1 MTKKEVSDMYR
12 KILLGLVLIGVSI
25 GSTGC
30 GMIHSTEGEL
40 TKLNNKIDQMNINLD
55 RIATELE
62 KE

>member
-1 MTKKEVSDMYR
+1 MYR
-12 KILLGLVLIGVSI
+12 KVLLGLVSIGISI

-40 TKLNNKIDQMNINLD
+40 TKLNHKIDQMNINLD

>member
-1 MTKKEVSDMYR
+1 MYR

-30 GMIHSTEGEL
+30 GMIHSTEGE
-40 TKLNNKIDQMNINLD
+40 KLNNKIDQMNINLD